1 MSGPKVFH
9 VVTREELVARCEA
22 HLRQLDAAIAEWTKA
37 CKRNGAADADDT
49 EAVASRRDALR
60 RMLKDGRF
68 SELQK
73 QVPAELSF
81 LRADAQARI
90 ERAASAAAQV
100 MQNRRR
106 TAHTARTLL
115 EALGKSGRRVPEDL
129 RRALE
134 STESI
139 ANTEA
144 AIARAFA
151 LLAPVAASRVATD
164 RQREL
169 ASKLGRDEKRAT
181 LAEWLAN
188 QPALAEGGCYL
199 QIDRHLAELSALDV
213 DPSPFT
219 ARAAAIAGELPPRQ
233 ALLADSL
240 LVDLAHAVKEARER
254 SARLR
259 GLGERA
265 AELAQHGSAVAQ
277 ALRSR
282 IEVAI
287 AAKDASSAPALIS
300 EADALVQEELRV
312 LAADARRRAVL
323 QGLASLGYEVS
334 EGMATA
340 WVQGGQVVLRKAA
353 TPDYGVEL
361 GGGMKSERLQVR
373 AVAFGSA
380 QTPRNALRDRDVEA
394 IWCSEFEQLRTLLSK
409 SGGGIEIEHALP
421 VGATPLKLIED
432 PKRLDETGEG
442 KTLRTMRADQ
452 RPS

>member
-68 SELQK
+68 SEIQK

-90 ERAASAAAQV
+90 ERAVAAAAQA

-106 TAHTARTLL
+106 TAHTARALL
-115 EALGKSGRRVPEDL
+115 EALRKSGRRVPDDL

-134 STESI
+134 STVSI
-139 ANTEA
+139 ANAEA
-144 AIARAFA
+144 AMARAFA
-151 LLAPVAASRVATD
+151 LLAPVAASSVATD

-181 LAEWLAN
+181 LAEWLAS
-188 QPALAEGGCYL
+188 QPSLAEGGSYL

-213 DPSPFT
+213 DPSPFM
-219 ARAAAIAGELPPRQ
+219 ARAAAIARELPSRQ

-240 LVDLAHAVKEARER
+240 LLEQADAVKGARER
-254 SARLR
+254 SARVRDLR
-259 GLGERA
+259 ERA
-265 AELAQHGSAVAQ
+265 AELAQCSSAVAQ
-277 ALRSR
+277 ALLGR

-287 AAKDASSAPALIS
+287 AAKDGSSAPALLAN
-300 EADALVQEELRV
+300 ADALVQEELRL

-340 WVQGGQVVLRKAA
+340 WVQGGHVVLRKAA
-353 TPDYGVEL
+353 APDYGVEL

-380 QTPRNALRDRDVEA
+380 QTPRNTLRDRDVEA

-409 SGGGIEIEHALP
+409 TGGVIEIEHALP

-432 PKRLDETGEG
+432 LKRRDETGEG
-442 KTLRTMRADQ
+442 KTLRTMQ
-452 RPS
+452 R